1 MAALREIL
9 ASYGIEFDK
18 ERQLEKGSAQ
28 VDGLAGKLVGFGKLV
43 VGAFAVDAL
52 VGFGRELLQ
61 EADALAKLSGALQV
75 SAAELQGWQHA
86 AALSGS
92 SAQEFNNAFTKFT
105 RNVAEAADE
114 ATGPAAE
121 AFKNLGIEIKDAA
134 GEARKPIELL
144 DSVADALAGMQDPA
158 KRTSAVMDLF
168 GRAGAKL
175 LPLFDEGSEGIA
187 KLRKEVEELGFGF
200 DDAFLDGAQEVN
212 DNLDRLKMGIKGV
225 AIQAIGPLLP
235 ELVEL
240 SKSMVAG
247 AKVFVRWV
255 KETGILRLAFGNMK
269 EKGLALLI
277 AVVPKLIGMLGGL
290 RGAFVALG
298 RVVMKQLLPFLLL
311 EDIIVFLAGGKS
323 AIGKNLD
330 RMFGAGTADKSRDA
344 ILKLGEALG
353 QFTKD
358 IAGFLGVIEKGPDSE
373 RSEKAVLSLQQKVQA
388 FGKSIESVFGK
399 DIADAFLFFTD
410 LATGSW
416 SNFVKKF
423 KAGASALPLAM
434 RLAME
439 AVRSTVMITAGKVQD
454 IFAGLWNAVLVQV
467 HNLLLQIG
475 AALASV
481 PGGGEVAGKIAGSA
495 IGLLGGLASTDSEQ
509 GARADA
515 VNRAGQ
521 LQRDA
526 EAAAAELD
534 TRRGLLGY
542 TPAGA
547 PAGAVATAPMP
558 PTSVVNQDVQQT
570 NQITNNITVPPGTP
584 TENAR
589 DVGKAATKGT
599 RDGIN
604 TRALGA
610 ALGAG

>member
-18 ERQLEKGSAQ
+18 ERQLEKGNAQ

-52 VGFGRELLQ
+52 VSFGRELLQ

-75 SAAELQGWQHA
+75 SAADLQGWQHA
-86 AALSGS
+86 AMLSGS

-105 RNVAEAADE
+105 RNVAEASDE

-121 AFKNLGIEIKDAA
+121 AFKNLGIEIKNAA

-144 DSVADALAGMQDPA
+144 DGVADALAGMTDPA

-277 AVVPKLIGMLGGL
+277 GVIPKLIGMLGGL

-298 RVVMKQLLPFLLL
+298 KVVMKQLLPFLLL

-330 RMFGAGTADKSRDA
+330 RIFGAGTADTARQGIVGLSKD
-344 ILKLGEALG
+344 LGKL
-353 QFTKD
+353 F
-358 IAGFLGVIEKGPDSE
+358 GFIEQGPDGEGFQQRLAGTLDLISKDFE
-373 RSEKAVLSLQQKVQA
+373 R
-388 FGKSIESVFGK
+388 VFGK
-399 DIADAFLFFTD
+399 EITKAFGFSVDIM
-410 LATGSW
+410 TGGW
-416 SNFVKKF
+416 SNFVRKF
-423 KAGASALPLAM
+423 KAAASTLPLVM
-434 RLAME
+434 RAVME
-439 AVRSTVMITAGKVQD
+439 SMRAVVMITAGKIQD
-454 IFAGLWNAVLVQV
+454 VFAGLWNAVVVQV
-467 HNLLLQIG
+467 HNLLLQI
-475 AALASV
+475 ATAMASI
-481 PGGGEVAGKIAGSA
+481 PGGKEAAGKIAASA
-495 IGLLGGLASTDSEQ
+495 IGLLGGLAGTDNEK
-509 GARADA
+509 GARQDTAERGHRLA
-515 VNRAGQ
+515 K
-521 LQRDA
+521 DA
-526 EAAAAELD
+526 EAAQKELD
-534 TRRGLLGY
+534 TRRGVSADLPSSTAVPSG
-542 TPAGA
+542 TA
-547 PAGAVATAPMP
+547 PVTATAPVA
-558 PTSVVNQDVQQT
+558 PTTVVNQDVQQT
-570 NQITNNITVPPGTP
+570 NQITNNITVPSGTP

-589 DVGKAATKGT
+589 DIGKAATKGT

-604 TRALGA
+604 TRSLEA
-610 ALGAG
+610 ALVPGG